1 MTTGGGRILNNSCYL
16 DDLRRMEEETVWKP
30 HGASP
35 WMFKATTFA
44 QWLEEHLTAF
54 PMNGTEVSNR
64 KDGEIPMYL
73 TDKQVIAI
81 KRKRGELNLSTV
93 ALGRELG
100 LSRWT
105 LDNIF
110 KRNHRKVTPATYKKL
125 SDWLINEYATA
136 DIKDSTVVAIQDK

>member
-1 MTTGGGRILNNSCYL
+1 
-16 DDLRRMEEETVWKP
+16 
-30 HGASP
+30 
-35 WMFKATTFA
+35 MFLSD
-44 QWLEEHLTAF
+44 Q
-54 PMNGTEVSNR
+54 
-64 KDGEIPMYL
+64 
-73 TDKQVIAI
+73 QVIAI

-125 SDWLINEYATA
+125 SDWLINEYATN
-136 DIKDSTVVAIQDK
+136 DEIESRLVATQDK

>member
-1 MTTGGGRILNNSCYL
+1 MCNYFALHTHRCILYCLHQHAHRCIKLKGVILMS
-16 DDLRRMEEETVWKP
+16 
-30 HGASP
+30 
-35 WMFKATTFA
+35 
-44 QWLEEHLTAF
+44 
-54 PMNGTEVSNR
+54 
-64 KDGEIPMYL
+64 IYL
-73 TDKQVIAI
+73 TDKQVTAI

-125 SDWLINEYATA
+125 SDWLINEYATD
-136 DIKDSTVVAIQDK
+136 DIKDSTAVATQNK

>member
-1 MTTGGGRILNNSCYL
+1 MS
-16 DDLRRMEEETVWKP
+16 
-30 HGASP
+30 
-35 WMFKATTFA
+35 
-44 QWLEEHLTAF
+44 
-54 PMNGTEVSNR
+54 
-64 KDGEIPMYL
+64 MYL
-73 TDKQVIAI
+73 SNKQVTAI

-125 SDWLINEYATA
+125 SDWLIKEYAAA
-136 DIKDSTVVAIQDK
+136 DDAESVAAAMQDK

>member
-1 MTTGGGRILNNSCYL
+1 MPI
-16 DDLRRMEEETVWKP
+16 
-30 HGASP
+30 
-35 WMFKATTFA
+35 F
-44 QWLEEHLTAF
+44 
-54 PMNGTEVSNR
+54 
-64 KDGEIPMYL
+64 L
-73 TDKQVIAI
+73 TDNQVTAI

-125 SDWLINEYATA
+125 SDWLIEEYATQ
-136 DIKDSTVVAIQDK
+136 DLKDSQAVATQDK